1 LESTTGYIATY
12 REVGTTIISNLQA
25 PEGYSSPTFT
35 VIDTGDCRPR
45 ESTRAPSRYRDNSHR
60 WSRQQ
65 SQIVMPTLQNASEH
79 FPFHPW
85 LGHDALWPHH
95 PFSGGGG

>member
-35 VIDTGDCRPR
+35 AVDTGDYRPR
-45 ESTRAPSRYRDNSHR
+45 ESTKAPPHNRDNSRR
-60 WSRQQ
+60 WSRQ
-65 SQIVMPTLQNASEH
+65 
-79 FPFHPW
+79 
-85 LGHDALWPHH
+85 
-95 PFSGGGG
+95 